1 MKKKLWKGC
10 GIAALVLLSAYLLTA
25 AFFYERMMPG
35 TYVNNIDVSLI
46 SRSEVENFLNTH
58 SVSDYCLTVT
68 DIHGEN
74 TAIQAEDI
82 GLKEQYHTENLAW
95 QNPLLFP
102 WYMWTG
108 SNMTVNYDIVF
119 DEEKLAAIV
128 QEKLLTPGEAG
139 YTAPRNAYVS
149 DYIYGSGY
157 IMVPPDDGDT
167 PIPEKVQS
175 VVQEAVYA
183 EAAAL
188 NLQDMDCYEKAEI
201 REDDPELLQLLAQK
215 QSEVSAVIT
224 YQFGSET
231 RVVNSD
237 VYYPWLTVHEDG
249 TKELDKAAV
258 RAYVDAL
265 KEETDTAG
273 TTRDF
278 VTADGR
284 TVQVTGPF
292 GYKMS
297 AKKETAQL
305 MADILSGEQI
315 TREPIYTRVGIQRD
329 APEYGSSYV
338 EVDLTK
344 QKVYLFVDGQQI
356 LETDCVTGN
365 ARRRMNTPEGI
376 YSMTYKAKN
385 AILRGPG
392 YATHVN
398 YWMPFNKGIGLHDAT
413 WRSKFGGEIY
423 ARNGSHGCVNL
434 PLEAAKTIY
443 EYVGKGFPVIC
454 HA

>member
-183 EAAAL
+183 ESAAL
-188 NLQDMDCYEKAEI
+188 SLQDMDCYEKAEI

-224 YQFGSET
+224 YQFGSES

>member
-1 MKKKLWKGC
+1 MKKKLLRGC

-35 TYVNNIDVSLI
+35 TYVNGIDVSLI
-46 SRSEVENFLNTH
+46 SRSEVERFMNAH

-68 DIHGEN
+68 DIHGAD
-74 TAIQAEDI
+74 TAIKAEDI
-82 GLKEQYHTENLAW
+82 DLREQYHTETLAW

-102 WYMWTG
+102 LYMWTG
-108 SNMTVNYDIVF
+108 SSMTVPYDIVF
-119 DEEKLAAIV
+119 DAEKLTALV
-128 QEKLLTPGEAG
+128 QEKLLTPGDAG

-157 IMVPPDDGDT
+157 IMVPPEDGDT
-167 PIPEKVQS
+167 PIPEKVQAA
-175 VVQEAVYA
+175 VKDAVYA
-183 EAAAL
+183 ESAAL
-188 NLQDMDCYEKAEI
+188 NLQEADCYEKAEI
-201 REDDPELLQLLAQK
+201 REDDPELLQLLAKK

-237 VYYPWLTVHEDG
+237 TYYPWLTVHEDG

-265 KEETDTAG
+265 KAETDTAG
-273 TTRDF
+273 TTRNF

-297 AKKETAQL
+297 AKKETEQL

-315 TREPIYTRVGIQRD
+315 TREPVYTRVGVQRD

-376 YSMTYKAKN
+376 YSMTYKTKN
-385 AILRGPG
+385 ATLRGPG

-423 ARNGSHGCVNL
+423 ARSGSHGCVNL

>member
-183 EAAAL
+183 ESAAL

-201 REDDPELLQLLAQK
+201 REDDPELLRLLAQK

-413 WRSKFGGEIY
+413 WRNKFGGEIY

>member
-183 EAAAL
+183 ESDAL

-201 REDDPELLQLLAQK
+201 REDDPELLRLLAQK

-249 TKELDKAAV
+249 AKELDKAAV

>member
-1 MKKKLWKGC
+1 MKKKLLMGC
-10 GIAALVLLSAYLLTA
+10 GIAVLVLLSVYLLTA

-35 TYVNNIDVSLI
+35 TYVNGIDVSLI
-46 SRSEVENFLNTH
+46 SRSEVESFMSAH
-58 SVSDYCLTVT
+58 SESDYCLTVT
-68 DIHGEN
+68 DIHGSD
-74 TAIQAEDI
+74 TVIRAEDI
-82 GLKEQYHTENLAW
+82 DLREQYHTETLAW

-102 WYMWTG
+102 LYMWTG
-108 SNMTVNYDIVF
+108 SNLTVPYDIVF
-119 DEEKLAAIV
+119 DEDKLTALV
-128 QEKLLTPGEAG
+128 QEKLLTQEGE

-149 DYIYGSGY
+149 DYIYGTGY
-157 IMVPPDDGDT
+157 SIVPPEDGDT
-167 PIPEKVQS
+167 PIPDKVQN
-175 VVQEAVYA
+175 VVKSAVYA
-183 EAAAL
+183 ESTAV
-188 NLQDMDCYEKAEI
+188 NLDEEGCYEKAEI
-201 REDDPELLQLLAQK
+201 REDDPALVQLLAQK

-231 RVVNSD
+231 RVVDSD
-237 VYYPWLTVHEDG
+237 TYYPWLTVHEDG

-265 KEETDTAG
+265 KAETDTAG

-284 TVQVTGPF
+284 TVQVAGPY

-297 AKKETAQL
+297 AKKETEQL

-315 TREPIYTRVGIQRD
+315 TREPIYSKVGAQRD

-376 YSMTYKAKN
+376 YAMTYKTRN
-385 AILRGPG
+385 ATLRGRG

-423 ARNGSHGCVNL
+423 ARSGSHGCVNL
-434 PLEAAKTIY
+434 PLDAAKTIY

>member
-1 MKKKLWKGC
+1 MKKKLWMGC

-35 TYVNNIDVSLI
+35 TYVNGIDVSLI
-46 SRSEVENFLNTH
+46 SRSEVESFMNAH
-58 SVSDYCLTVT
+58 SASDYCLTVT
-68 DIHGEN
+68 DIHGNN
-74 TAIQAEDI
+74 TTIRAEDI
-82 GLKEQYHTENLAW
+82 DLKEQYHTETLEW

-102 WYMWTG
+102 LYMWTG
-108 SNMTVNYDIVF
+108 SNMTVPYDIVF
-119 DEEKLAAIV
+119 DEEKLTALV
-128 QEKLLTPGEAG
+128 QVQLLSGKD
-139 YTAPRNAYVS
+139 YTAPQNAYVT
-149 DYIYGSGY
+149 DYVYGSGY
-157 IMVPPDDGDT
+157 SIVPPEDGDT
-167 PIPEKVQS
+167 PIPEKVQAA
-175 VVQEAVYA
+175 VKNAVAAEQET
-183 EAAAL
+183 L
-188 NLQDMDCYEKAEI
+188 NLQDADCYEKAEI
-201 REDDPELLQLLAQK
+201 REDDPALVQLLAEK
-215 QSEVSAVIT
+215 QATVSAVIT

-237 VYYPWLTVHEDG
+237 TYYPWLTVHEDG

-258 RAYVDAL
+258 RAYVETL
-265 KEETDTAG
+265 KAETDTAG
-273 TTRDF
+273 STRDF

-284 TVQVTGPF
+284 TVQVTGPY
-292 GYKMS
+292 GYKIS
-297 AKKETAQL
+297 ARKETEQL

-315 TREPIYTRVGIQRD
+315 TREPVYLQTGAQRD

-376 YSMTYKAKN
+376 YAMTYKTRN
-385 AILRGPG
+385 AILRGRG

-423 ARNGSHGCVNL
+423 ARSGSHGCVNL
-434 PLEAAKTIY
+434 PLEAAKSIY

>member
-183 EAAAL
+183 ESDAL

-201 REDDPELLQLLAQK
+201 REDDPELLRLLAQK